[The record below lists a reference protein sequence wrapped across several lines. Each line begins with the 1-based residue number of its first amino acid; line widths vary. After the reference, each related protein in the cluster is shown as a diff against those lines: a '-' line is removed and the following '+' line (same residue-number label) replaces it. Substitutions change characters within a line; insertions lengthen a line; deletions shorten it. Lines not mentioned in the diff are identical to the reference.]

1 LAPLNISDQVLFVAS
16 DIGFDSRGNMWVS
29 YASNTTTSM
38 VNEYAAAD
46 LNGSGTISPIPITQI
61 DPVQEG
67 SAPPSIVGPG
77 GLAFDASGALWVANI
92 GMALSNGQATGS
104 IVKFNAGQLTSGV
117 ITPAPAIQLQTKI
130 PKSDSTCRKSTAFVG
145 PNTIVLGP
153 GL

>member
-77 GLAFDASGALWVANI
+77 GLAFDASGALWIANI

-117 ITPAPAIQLQTKI
+117 ITPAPAIQLQSKI
-130 PKSDSTCRKSTAFVG
+130 PKSDNTCRKSTAFVD
-145 PNTIVLGP
+145 PNTIVLGS